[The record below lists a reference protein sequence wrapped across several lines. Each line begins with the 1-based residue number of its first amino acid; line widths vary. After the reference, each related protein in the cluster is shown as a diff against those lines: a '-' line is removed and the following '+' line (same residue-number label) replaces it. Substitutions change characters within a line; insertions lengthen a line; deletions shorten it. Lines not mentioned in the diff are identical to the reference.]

1 MNMLS
6 RFPLPDHEPYSGS
19 IDCQQTCEDWL
30 RVMEEARV
38 VRFKLTQLMEQA
50 KNLEGMC
57 SDNRI
62 PCEPNMADTIEAAI
76 SDMNLD
82 GLISR
87 IDGETAKYLEGV

>member
-1 MNMLS
+1 MNHFS
-6 RFPLPDHEPYSGS
+6 RFPLPVHEEYSGP
-19 IDCQQTCEDWL
+19 IDCEQTYSDWV

-38 VRFKLTQLMEQA
+38 IRFKLTQLAEQA
-50 KNLEGMC
+50 RNLEGMC

-62 PCEPNMADTIEAAI
+62 TCEPNMADQIEAAI

-87 IDGETAKYLEGV
+87 IDGETAKYLEG

>member
-1 MNMLS
+1 MNHFS

-19 IDCQQTCEDWL
+19 IDCGQTCEDWL

-38 VRFKLTQLMEQA
+38 LRFRIQQCISEA
-50 KNLEGMC
+50 ENLEGMC

-62 PCEPNMADTIEAAI
+62 TCEENMADMLRAVL

-87 IDGETAKYLEGV
+87 IDGETAKYLEG